1 MHRPHSDLG
10 PLDSFD
16 CPLVTGMHQN
26 THWGTVSSAACRDL
40 LTTCRSLGLMS
51 QRQLDALGLDD
62 PESVDPNIRIPESTL
77 VALWQALEAAG
88 KGPGIGL
95 EVGQTINPAAKGLLA
110 SWVSQASNLRE
121 ALAIFIKNIALMNP
135 SESWTFTEHA
145 GTCLLTFRL
154 DQNKGYPDIAIER
167 SMSAMTAWARALS
180 NHNFPI
186 REAGFIFPEPEYSEP
201 FKSIFCEKL
210 VFNADENYV
219 RFDAALL
226 NLPIVSSSEL
236 LKMLIEKQA
245 LQSLQALQKSTPIE
259 QKVQTHI
266 RERFASGKA
275 VTISTVCSDLAMSRQ
290 TLYRQL
296 KQQETDFQSLVEA
309 VRKREA
315 LALIQ
320 AGIDSSAISLSL
332 GYKDTSSFYK
342 AFKRWFGTTPKA
354 YSAEIS

>member
-1 MHRPHSDLG
+1 M
-10 PLDSFD
+10 
-16 CPLVTGMHQN
+16 
-26 THWGTVSSAACRDL
+26 
-40 LTTCRSLGLMS
+40 MS
-51 QRQLDALGLDD
+51 QRQLAALGLND
-62 PESVDPNIRIPESTL
+62 SASLDPNLRMPESTL
-77 VALWQALEAAG
+77 VALWQALETAG

-135 SESWTFTEHA
+135 SESWTFTER
-145 GTCLLTFRL
+145 GGSCLLTFDL

-167 SMSAMTAWARALS
+167 SMSAILAWARVLS
-180 NHNFPI
+180 NHKFPI
-186 REAGFIFPEPEYSEP
+186 REAGFTFPEPEHIKP
-201 FKSIFCEKL
+201 FKLIFGDQL
-210 VFNADENYV
+210 VFKADKNYV
-219 RFDAALL
+219 RFDSTLL
-226 NLPIVSSSEL
+226 CLAVISSNEL
-236 LKMLIEKQA
+236 LKSLIEQQA
-245 LQSLQALQKSTPIE
+245 RKSLRSLEKNTPMT

-275 VTISTVCSDLAMSRQ
+275 VTISTVCSDLSMSRQ

-309 VRKREA
+309 VRKSDA
-315 LALIQ
+315 LLLLQ
-320 AGIDSSAISLSL
+320 AGIDSTAISLSL

-354 YSAEIS
+354 YAAQSSY

>member
-1 MHRPHSDLG
+1 
-10 PLDSFD
+10 
-16 CPLVTGMHQN
+16 MHQS

-40 LTTCRSLGLMS
+40 VATCRSLGLMS
-51 QRQLDALGLDD
+51 QRQLDALGLND

-95 EVGQTINPAAKGLLA
+95 KIGQTINPAAKGLLA

-121 ALAIFIKNIALMNP
+121 ALTIFIQNIALMNP

-186 REAGFIFPEPEYSEP
+186 REVGFIFPEPEHSEP
-201 FKSIFCEKL
+201 FKSIFCEQL

-226 NLPIVSSSEL
+226 SLPIVSSSEL
-236 LKMLIEKQA
+236 LKILIEKQA
-245 LQSLQALQKSTPIE
+245 RQSLTALQKSTPIE

-342 AFKRWFGTTPKA
+342 AFKRWFGITPKA

>member
-1 MHRPHSDLG
+1 
-10 PLDSFD
+10 
-16 CPLVTGMHQN
+16 
-26 THWGTVSSAACRDL
+26 
-40 LTTCRSLGLMS
+40 MS
-51 QRQLDALGLDD
+51 QQQLNALGLND
-62 PESVDPNIRIPESTL
+62 SASLDPNLRMSESTL
-77 VALWQALEAAG
+77 VSLWQALETAG
-88 KGPGIGL
+88 KEPGIGL

-121 ALAIFIKNIALMNP
+121 ALRIFIKNIALMNP
-135 SESWTFTEHA
+135 SESWTLTEHA

-167 SMSAMTAWARALS
+167 SMSAMAAWARALS

-186 REAGFIFPEPEYSEP
+186 REAGFIFSEP
-201 FKSIFCEKL
+201 ARVIPFKLIFGDRL
-210 VFNADENYV
+210 IFNANGNYV
-219 RFDAALL
+219 RFDRELL

-245 LQSLQALQKSTPIE
+245 RQSLKALQKNTPIT
-259 QKVQTHI
+259 QKVQTRI

-275 VTISTVCSDLAMSRQ
+275 VSVSIVCSDLGMSRQ

-315 LALIQ
+315 LVLIQ
-320 AGIDSSAISLSL
+320 AGRDSSTISLSL

-354 YSAEIS
+354 YCAEQQVAPATTLLSPSGTRGSSEQK

>member
-1 MHRPHSDLG
+1 
-10 PLDSFD
+10 
-16 CPLVTGMHQN
+16 
-26 THWGTVSSAACRDL
+26 
-40 LTTCRSLGLMS
+40 MS
-51 QRQLDALGLDD
+51 QQQLAALGLDD
-62 PESVDPNIRIPESTL
+62 SESVDPNIRIPESTL
-77 VALWQALEAAG
+77 VALWQAIEKAG
-88 KGPGIGL
+88 KRTGIGL

-135 SESWTFTEHA
+135 SESWMFTEHA

-167 SMSAMTAWARALS
+167 SMSAMAAWARALS
-180 NHNFPI
+180 NHKFPI
-186 REAGFIFPEPEYSEP
+186 REAGFTFSKPAPVIP
-201 FKSIFCEKL
+201 FESIFGDRL

-219 RFDAALL
+219 RFDSALL

-236 LKMLIEKQA
+236 LKTLIEKQA
-245 LQSLQALQKSTPIE
+245 RQSLQALQKSTPIE

-266 RERFASGKA
+266 QKRFASGKP

-296 KQQETDFQSLVEA
+296 KQQDTDFQSLVEA

-315 LALIQ
+315 LVLIK

-342 AFKRWFGTTPKA
+342 AFKRWFGTTPRA
-354 YSAEIS
+354 YCAELSSK

>member
-1 MHRPHSDLG
+1 
-10 PLDSFD
+10 
-16 CPLVTGMHQN
+16 MHQN
-26 THWGTVSSAACRDL
+26 THWDTVSRAASRDL
-40 LTTCRSLGLMS
+40 VTTCRSLGLIS
-51 QRQLDALGLDD
+51 QRQLTALGLNDF
-62 PESVDPNIRIPESTL
+62 ESVDPHVRIPESSL
-77 VALWQALEAAG
+77 VALWQALEEAG
-88 KGPGIGL
+88 KRPGIGL
-95 EVGQTINPAAKGLLA
+95 ELGQTINPAAKGLLA

-121 ALAIFIKNIALMNP
+121 ALGIFIKNIELMNP
-135 SESWTFTEHA
+135 SESWTLTER
-145 GTCLLTFRL
+145 GGGCTLTFSL

-167 SMSAMTAWARALS
+167 SMSAMAAWARALS

-186 REAGFIFPEPEYSEP
+186 REAGFIFSEPEYSEP

-219 RFDAALL
+219 RFDSALL

-245 LQSLQALQKSTPIE
+245 RQSLQALQKSTPIE
-259 QKVQTHI
+259 QKVQAHI

-296 KQQETDFQSLVEA
+296 KQQGTDFQSLVEA

-315 LALIQ
+315 LVLIK
-320 AGIDSSAISLSL
+320 AGSDSSAISLSL

-354 YSAEIS
+354 YVAEIK